1 MKISVS
7 TTFIYI
13 ITSSDNF
20 ELRFL
25 LDIARCALLFSYNK
39 NVAYENQVIVSD
51 IPKNELIG
59 YNKFFDNIEVIA
71 SANVYGYIKSVESE
85 NLFIISSCHGSLRG
99 IDAKEVICPYQFT
112 EAIKQNAHIINCVS
126 LFGQCYAGIFNHLN
140 LECPNKNI
148 VYIGA
153 TEMRAGLSTFQS
165 WKINESN
172 TWEWC
177 ANIFVFH
184 LASWLNAPIDVDN
197 DGCCTITDMYKYV
210 CYMTNKQTED
220 VEKKEAKKYLDEK
233 IKAEI
238 GKVLPAEADAKSV
251 IEKLD
256 EEAIKVLDYTIP
268 HQDCWILNA
277 ECAINMVVEN

>member
-13 ITSSDNF
+13 ITSSGNF
-20 ELRFL
+20 EVRFFY
-25 LDIARCALLFSYNK
+25 DIARCALLFSCDK
-39 NVAYENQVIVSD
+39 NVAYKKQVIVSD
-51 IPKNELIG
+51 IPKNVLIG
-59 YNKFFDNIEVIA
+59 LIPFFDNFEVVT
-71 SANVYGYIKSVESE
+71 SADVYGCIKNVESE
-85 NLFIISSCHGSLRG
+85 NLFIISSCHGPLHG
-99 IDAKEVICPYQFT
+99 IDAKEVICPHQFT
-112 EAIKQNAHIINCVS
+112 EAIKQNAHIINCVC

-140 LECPNKNI
+140 LKCPNKNI

-172 TWEWC
+172 SLEWC
-177 ANIFVFH
+177 ANIFVYH
-184 LASWLNAPIDVDN
+184 LASWLDAPIDVDN
-197 DGCCTITDMYKYV
+197 DGHCTITDMYKYV

-220 VEKKEAKKYLDEK
+220 VEKEEAKKYLDER

-238 GKVLPAEADAKSV
+238 GKVLPAEADAKPV

-256 EEAIKVLDYTIP
+256 EEAVKVLDYTIP
-268 HQDCWILNA
+268 HQDCWISNA
-277 ECAINMVVEN
+277 ECAINMVIEN

>member
-13 ITSSDNF
+13 ITSSGNF
-20 ELRFL
+20 EVRFFY
-25 LDIARCALLFSYNK
+25 DIARCALLFSCDK
-39 NVAYENQVIVSD
+39 NVAYKKQVIVSD
-51 IPKNELIG
+51 IPKNVLIG
-59 YNKFFDNIEVIA
+59 LIPFFDNFEVVT
-71 SANVYGYIKSVESE
+71 SADVYGCIKNVESE
-85 NLFIISSCHGSLRG
+85 NLFIISSCHGSLHG
-99 IDAKEVICPYQFT
+99 IDAKEVICPHQFT
-112 EAIKQNAHIINCVS
+112 EAIKQNAHIINCVC

-140 LECPNKNI
+140 LKCPNKNI

-172 TWEWC
+172 SLEWC
-177 ANIFVFH
+177 ANIFVYH
-184 LASWLNAPIDVDN
+184 LASWLDAPIDVDN
-197 DGCCTITDMYKYV
+197 DGHCTITDMYKYV

-220 VEKKEAKKYLDEK
+220 VEKEEAKKYLDER

-238 GKVLPAEADAKSV
+238 GKVLPAEADAKPV

-256 EEAIKVLDYTIP
+256 EEAVKVLDYTIP
-268 HQDCWILNA
+268 HQDCWISNA
-277 ECAINMVVEN
+277 ECAINMVIEN